1 MYTYLCVVATNEKRG
16 HAFAKRT
23 KRSLWESSEERKER
37 GKCGTY
43 IILKNEIILQILFNA
58 YGCFICMYVG
68 ASCVCPRRPE
78 EGIRS
83 PWTGVTDGCQL
94 PRGCWELNLC
104 LLEEQ
109 LVSLTTDPS
118 LPP

>member
-83 PWTGVTDGCQL
+83 PGSGVKMVVNHHVGTETRIQDVYKNNQ
-94 PRGCWELNLC
+94 
-104 LLEEQ
+104 
-109 LVSLTTDPS
+109 
-118 LPP
+118 